1 MGQNLREHYA
11 VRWTSRPESAGAGSR
26 LKKMPS
32 TTELKRSD
40 GLHKRAVIICL
51 GLITLTG
58 ALLRLYNPKSFY
70 YDEFFSISMAQA
82 KWRGVWQILPHVAN
96 TPLSS
101 LFLMSSIH
109 PGSG

>member
-82 KWRGVWQILPHVAN
+82 KWRGVLEGFGHDAHILPF
-96 TPLSS
+96 LL
-101 LFLMSSIH
+101 LFWAWVHL
-109 PGSG
+109 G

>member
-26 LKKMPS
+26 LTKMPS
-32 TTELKRSD
+32 TTELKRSE
-40 GLHKRAVIICL
+40 GMQKRAVIISL
-51 GLITLTG
+51 GLIAFIG

-82 KWRGVWQILPHVAN
+82 NWRVFWQVLHHDAHM
-96 TPLSS
+96 LLYYL
-101 LFLMSSIH
+101 LFRA
-109 PGSG
+109 